1 MVNTVQMSNY
11 GGGVTLAIPH
21 AHWCKPEL
29 LPLPTQL
36 AANTDNGPSVW
47 AIATHAGD
55 PKEIHSSCLHA
66 GPATAAEAISR
77 GNQWME
83 ELSVFP
89 SLQLCFSNKFFKKA
103 VTAHY
108 HIPNT

>member
-11 GGGVTLAIPH
+11 GGGVTLAIPR

-77 GNQWME
+77 GEGTNGWKSSQ
-83 ELSVFP
+83 SFP
-89 SLQLCFSNKFFKKA
+89 LCNSAFQINFLKRQ
-103 VTAHY
+103 
-108 HIPNT
+108 